1 MHLTQNRHFP
11 PRSLSSYHSL
21 NFLHKLCKALYDP
34 SLVPPSLFYCVAT
47 GLYLCLKK
55 EILSLCDR
63 VTSDGLW
70 QSERD
75 WVTSWSR
82 PWLYIVLCSRFSIL
96 VASAVSWGSVQKI
109 LISSDGTKEFAGA
122 KAISKNEIMVSL
134 SWLCDIGSVHLHSTH
149 RILLNNIRTTWS
161 FYIFASL
168 GPFLYSGDFSF

>member
-1 MHLTQNRHFP
+1 MVHLTQNRHFP

-21 NFLHKLCKALYDP
+21 NFFTYIVQ
-34 SLVPPSLFYCVAT
+34 SSVWPPSLFYCVAT

-134 SWLCDIGSVHLHSTH
+134 SWLCDIELVHLHSTH
-149 RILLNNIRTTWS
+149 RIWLNCK
-161 FYIFASL
+161 
-168 GPFLYSGDFSF
+168 